1 MSDKFSWGDGSG
13 LTIVKATPK
22 KPALVVNELIT
33 RCDKD
38 GNYIYNG
45 EPCAVCRLIEGEK

>member
-1 MSDKFSWGDGSG
+1 MRNEYSWRDGWG
-13 LTIVKATPK
+13 LTVLKADTK
-22 KPALVVNELIT
+22 KPAQVIKEPIT

-45 EPCAVCRLIEGEK
+45 EPCPICRLIEGEK

>member
-1 MSDKFSWGDGSG
+1 MSDKFSWEDGLG
-13 LTIVKATPK
+13 LTVTKTNPK
-22 KPALVVNELIT
+22 KPAQVIKELIT

-45 EPCAVCRLIEGEK
+45 EPCSVCRLIEGEK